1 MHSYDRKSSGP
12 RDRARRLAATAA
24 TAATI
29 VLTIGACSPDRI
41 TNPNSPTESG
51 VAGNPLQALGLAA
64 NGVLAGE
71 RNSIGSY
78 IVATGQFGRELF
90 NISPTESRAVTYY
103 YETFSDPTGGAS
115 SGWSDRYATL
125 RNIATFYSTV
135 DLVQSLTP
143 AQRSAALGFGK
154 TLEALE
160 LSYVAATRNNLG
172 AVVQILPDPEG
183 LTPFVSRD
191 SAYRYLTAILDSG
204 YTELLDAGSTP
215 FPFDLPSASGTGFS
229 GFDTPAG
236 FAKFNRALQARV
248 QAYRASQAGG
258 DETLY
263 HDVLSALDGSF
274 IAPLAADRSN
284 LRFGPAYLFG
294 NLGTDAGNSVSA
306 INLNLYAHPS
316 IRDDGSVDTDDLRYQ
331 EKILAGQPLR
341 TPADSDTPTDLRFG
355 VYADATTPIPIMDDE
370 ELILLRAE
378 ARWFT
383 GDPDGALDD
392 INAVRTI
399 SGGLA
404 ERGAFADTNDFVT
417 ELLAQRRLSLLLQG
431 HRWIDVRRFGRLAS
445 LPLSGPNFGLTA
457 NQVIPQAECLA
468 REQSGDAALACPAF
482 TPN

>member
-1 MHSYDRKSSGP
+1 MSSDIRARTP
-12 RDRARRLAATAA
+12 RDRARRLSVASAIVALVLAAT
-24 TAATI
+24 
-29 VLTIGACSPDRI
+29 ACSPDRM
-41 TNPNSPTESG
+41 TNPNSPTENG
-51 VAGNPLQALGLAA
+51 VASNPLRALGLAA
-64 NGVLAGE
+64 NGVLAGQ

-78 IVATGQFGRELF
+78 LIATGQFGRELF

-103 YETFSDPTGGAS
+103 YENFSDPTGGAS

-135 DLVQSLTP
+135 DLVESLTS

-160 LSYVAATRNNLG
+160 LSYLVATRNNLG
-172 AVVQILPDPEG
+172 AVVQIIPDPEG
-183 LTPFVSRD
+183 LAPFVSRD
-191 SAYRYLTAILDSG
+191 SAYRYITATLDAG
-204 YTELLDAGSTP
+204 YAELIAAGSTP
-215 FPFDLPSASGTGFS
+215 FPFDIPSPAGTGFS

-263 HDVLSALDGSF
+263 EGVLSALDESF
-274 IAPLAADRSN
+274 IAPLTPDRSN
-284 LRFGPAYLFG
+284 LRSGPAYLFG

-306 INLNLYAHPS
+306 TNSNLYAHPS
-316 IRDDGSVDTDDLRYQ
+316 IRDDGSVDITDLRYQ
-331 EKILAGQPLR
+331 EKVLSGQPLR
-341 TPADSDTPTDLRFG
+341 TPADSDTPTDLRLG
-355 VYADATTPIPIMDDE
+355 VYADATTPIPIIDDE
-370 ELILLRAE
+370 ELVLLRAE

-383 GDPDGALDD
+383 GDPDGALSD

-399 SGGLA
+399 SGGVA
-404 ERGAFADTNDFVT
+404 ARGPFADTDDFIT

-445 LPLSGPNFGLTA
+445 LPLSGPDFGLTA

-468 REQSGDAALACPAF
+468 RERSGDVALACPAF

>member
-1 MHSYDRKSSGP
+1 MSSDSRVSTP
-12 RDRARRLAATAA
+12 RDRARRLAATSAA
-24 TAATI
+24 VALVLAA
-29 VLTIGACSPDRI
+29 GACSPDRI

-51 VAGNPLQALGLAA
+51 VASNPLQALGLAA
-64 NGVLAGE
+64 NGVLAE
-71 RNSIGSY
+71 QRNSIGSY
-78 IVATGQFGRELF
+78 LVATGQFGRELF

-103 YETFSDPTGGAS
+103 YENFSDPTGGAS

-143 AQRSAALGFGK
+143 EQRSAALGFGK

-172 AVVQILPDPEG
+172 AVVQILPDPEE
-183 LTPFVSRD
+183 LAPFVSRD
-191 SAYRYLTAILDSG
+191 SAFRYITATLDSG
-204 YTELLDAGSTP
+204 YADLIAAGSTP
-215 FPFDLPSASGTGFS
+215 FPFDLPSPAGTGFS

-263 HDVLSALDGSF
+263 EGVLSALEESF
-274 IAPLAADRSN
+274 IAPLAPDRSN
-284 LRFGPAYLFG
+284 LRSGPAYLFG
-294 NLGTDAGNSVSA
+294 NLGADAGNSVSA

-316 IRDDGSVDTDDLRYQ
+316 IRDDGSVDTTDLRYR
-331 EKILAGQPLR
+331 EKVLSGQPLR
-341 TPADSDTPTDLRFG
+341 TPADSDTPTDLRLR
-355 VYADATTPIPIMDDE
+355 VYADATTPIPIIDDE
-370 ELILLRAE
+370 ELVLLRAE

-383 GDPDGALDD
+383 GDPDGALSD
-392 INAVRTI
+392 INDVRTI
-399 SGGLA
+399 SGGLTA
-404 ERGAFADTNDFVT
+404 RGAFADTNDFVT

-431 HRWIDVRRFGRLAS
+431 HRWVDVRRFGRLAS
-445 LPLSGPNFGLTA
+445 LPLSGPDFGLTA

-468 REQSGDAALACPAF
+468 RERSGDASLACPAF

>member
-1 MHSYDRKSSGP
+1 MTSHFGTARP
-12 RDRARRLAATAA
+12 RGRVPHLAMIGLTGALALAA
-24 TAATI
+24 
-29 VLTIGACSPDRI
+29 GACAPDRI

-51 VAGNPLQALGLAA
+51 VASNPLQALGLAA

-78 IVATGQFGRELF
+78 LIATGQFGRELF
-90 NISPTESRAVTYY
+90 DISPTESRAVTYY
-103 YETFSDPTGGAS
+103 YENFSDPTGGAS

-135 DLVQSLTP
+135 DLVTSLSP
-143 AQRSAALGFGK
+143 EQRSAALGFGK

-160 LSYVAATRNNLG
+160 LSYVVATRNNLG
-172 AVVQILPDPEG
+172 AVVEIPDDPEG
-183 LTPFVSRD
+183 LAPFVSRD
-191 SAYRYLTAILDSG
+191 SAYRYITATLDSG
-204 YTELLDAGSTP
+204 YAYLVAAGSTP
-215 FPFDLPSASGTGFS
+215 FPFELPSPEGTGFS

-236 FAKFNRALQARV
+236 FAEFNRALQARV

-258 DETLY
+258 DEALY
-263 HDVLSALDGSF
+263 QDVLRALDESF
-274 IAPLAADRSN
+274 IAPLAPDRSN
-284 LRFGPAYLFG
+284 LRSGPAYVFG

-306 INLNLYAHPS
+306 VNLNLYAHPS
-316 IRDDGSVDTDDLRYQ
+316 LRDDGTVDTSDRRYR

-341 TPADSDTPTDLRFG
+341 TPADADTQTDLRLQ
-355 VYADATTPIPIMDDE
+355 VYADATTPIPIIDDE

-383 GDPDGALDD
+383 GDADGALSD
-392 INAVRTI
+392 INQVRTI

-404 ERGAFADTNDFVT
+404 GRGPFVDTDDFVT
-417 ELLAQRRLSLLLQG
+417 ELLEQRRLSLLLQG

-468 REQSGDAALACPAF
+468 RERTGDASLACPEF
-482 TPN
+482 TAN

>member
-1 MHSYDRKSSGP
+1 MPSDIEVSRP
-12 RDRARRLAATAA
+12 RERAWRLAATFSTVAL
-24 TAATI
+24 I
-29 VLTIGACSPDRI
+29 VASGACSPDRI

-51 VAGNPLQALGLAA
+51 VASNPLQALGLAA
-64 NGVLAGE
+64 NGVLAGQ

-78 IVATGQFGRELF
+78 IIATGQFGRELF

-103 YETFSDPTGGAS
+103 YENFSDPTGGAS

-135 DLVQSLTP
+135 DLVETLTP

-160 LSYVAATRNNLG
+160 LSYLVATRNNLG

-183 LTPFVSRD
+183 LAPFVSRD
-191 SAYRYLTAILDSG
+191 SAYRYITATLDTG
-204 YTELLDAGSTP
+204 YAELIAAGTTP
-215 FPFDLPSASGTGFS
+215 FPFDLPSPAGTGFS

-263 HDVLSALDGSF
+263 ESVLSALEESF
-274 IAPLAADRSN
+274 IAPLAPDRSN
-284 LRFGPAYLFG
+284 LRSGPAYLFG

-306 INLNLYAHPS
+306 INQNLYAHPS
-316 IRDDGSVDTDDLRYQ
+316 IRDDGSVDTTDLRYR
-331 EKILAGQPLR
+331 EKVLTGQPLR
-341 TPADSDTPTDLRFG
+341 TPADSDTPTDLRLA
-355 VYADATTPIPIMDDE
+355 VYADATTPISIIDDE
-370 ELILLRAE
+370 ELVLLRAE

-383 GDPDGALDD
+383 GDPDGALAD
-392 INAVRTI
+392 INQVRTI

-404 ERGAFADTNDFVT
+404 ERGPFANTDDFIT

-431 HRWIDVRRFGRLAS
+431 PRWIDMRRFGRLAS

-468 REQSGDAALACPAF
+468 RERSGDASLACPAF

>member
-1 MHSYDRKSSGP
+1 MSSDSRISAP
-12 RDRARRLAATAA
+12 RTIARRLATTGAAIALVLAT
-24 TAATI
+24 
-29 VLTIGACSPDRI
+29 GACSPDRI

-51 VAGNPLQALGLAA
+51 VASNPLQALGLAA
-64 NGVLAGE
+64 NGVLAGQ

-78 IVATGQFGRELF
+78 LIATGQFGRELF

-103 YETFSDPTGGAS
+103 YENFSDPTGGAS

-172 AVVQILPDPEG
+172 VVVEILPDPEG
-183 LTPFVSRD
+183 LAPFVSRD
-191 SAYRYLTAILDSG
+191 SAYRYITAILDSG
-204 YTELLDAGSTP
+204 YAELVAAGSTP
-215 FPFDLPSASGTGFS
+215 FPFDLPSPAGTGFS

-258 DETLY
+258 DEALY
-263 HDVLSALDGSF
+263 EGVLSALEGSF
-274 IAPLAADRSN
+274 IAPLAPDRSN
-284 LRFGPAYLFG
+284 LRSGPAYLFG
-294 NLGTDAGNSVSA
+294 NLGADAGNSVSA
-306 INLNLYAHPS
+306 VNQNLYAHPS
-316 IRDDGSVDTDDLRYQ
+316 IRDGETVDTTDLRYR
-331 EKILAGQPLR
+331 EKVLSGQPLR
-341 TPADSDTPTDLRFG
+341 TPADSDTPTDLRLG
-355 VYADATTPIPIMDDE
+355 VYADATTPIPIIDDE
-370 ELILLRAE
+370 ELVLLRAE

-392 INAVRTI
+392 INQVRTI

-404 ERGAFADTNDFVT
+404 ARGPFANTDDFVT

-468 REQSGDAALACPAF
+468 RERSGDATLACPAF

>member
-1 MHSYDRKSSGP
+1 MSPYIEVRGSHAV
-12 RDRARRLAATAA
+12 ARRLAATGVAIALVLA
-24 TAATI
+24 TS
-29 VLTIGACSPDRI
+29 ACSPDRI
-41 TNPNSPTESG
+41 TNPNSPTENG
-51 VAGNPLQALGLAA
+51 VASNPLQALGLAA
-64 NGVLAGE
+64 NGVLAGQ

-78 IVATGQFGRELF
+78 LIATGQFGRELF

-103 YETFSDPTGGAS
+103 YENFSDPTGGAS

-160 LSYVAATRNNLG
+160 LSYLVATRNDLG
-172 AVVQILPDPEG
+172 VVVEILPDPDG
-183 LTPFVSRD
+183 LAPFVSRD
-191 SAYRYLTAILDSG
+191 SAYRYITATLDSG
-204 YTELLDAGSTP
+204 YAELLAAGSTP
-215 FPFDLPSASGTGFS
+215 FPFDLPSPAGTGFS

-236 FAKFNRALQARV
+236 FASFNRALQARL

-258 DETLY
+258 DEALY
-263 HDVLSALDGSF
+263 EGVLSALDESF
-274 IAPLAADRSN
+274 IAPLAPDRSN
-284 LRFGPAYLFG
+284 LHSGPAYLFG
-294 NLGTDAGNSVSA
+294 NLGTDAGNPVSA
-306 INLNLYAHPS
+306 VNQNLYAHPS
-316 IRDDGSVDTDDLRYQ
+316 IRDDGTVDTTDLRYR
-331 EKILAGQPLR
+331 EKILSGQPLR
-341 TPADSDTPTDLRFG
+341 TPADSDTPTDLRLG
-355 VYADATTPIPIMDDE
+355 VYADATTPIPMIDDE
-370 ELILLRAE
+370 ELVLLRAE

-392 INAVRTI
+392 INQVRTI

-404 ERGAFADTNDFVT
+404 ARGPFANTDDFIT

-468 REQSGDAALACPAF
+468 RERTGDAALACPAF

>member
-1 MHSYDRKSSGP
+1 MPSYHRKSG
-12 RDRARRLAATAA
+12 RARGRARRLAATG
-24 TAATI
+24 TAAI
-29 VLTIGACSPDRI
+29 AIALIAGACSPDRI

-64 NGVLAGE
+64 NGVLAGQ

-78 IVATGQFGRELF
+78 LIATGQFGRELF

-103 YETFSDPTGGAS
+103 YENFSDPTGGAS

-125 RNIATFYSTV
+125 RNIETFYSTV

-160 LSYVAATRNNLG
+160 LYYVAATRNNLG

-183 LTPFVSRD
+183 LAPFVSRD
-191 SAYRYLTAILDSG
+191 SAYRYISATLDSG
-204 YTELLDAGSTP
+204 YDDLLAAGSTP
-215 FPFDLPSASGTGFS
+215 FPFDLPSPSGTGFS
-229 GFDTPAG
+229 GFGTPAG

-263 HDVLSALDGSF
+263 EAVLTALDESF
-274 IAPLAADRSN
+274 IAPLAPDRSN
-284 LRFGPAYLFG
+284 LRSGPAYIFG

-306 INLNLYAHPS
+306 INLNLYAHPA
-316 IRDDGSVDTDDLRYQ
+316 IRDDGSVSTSDLRYQ
-331 EKILAGQPLR
+331 EKILTGQPAR
-341 TPADSDTPTDLRFG
+341 TPADSDTPTDLRLG
-355 VYADATTPIPIMDDE
+355 VYADATTPIPIIDDE
-370 ELILLRAE
+370 ELVLLRAE

-392 INAVRTI
+392 INTVRTI

-404 ERGAFADTNDFVT
+404 ARGAFAGTEDFVT

-431 HRWIDVRRFGRLAS
+431 HRWIDVRRFGRLSS